1 MNTLT
6 REKKGGYTQ
15 GAWEGKMY
23 DPNLSTKEIAERVRF
38 FFKKQ
43 YPTCKVSV
51 QTQYYSGG
59 SAIHIAL
66 MSAPFEILKEPNLED
81 AINAKGYYRT
91 PEEKLESWKH
101 TYESGHHQI
110 NNYYINDDFYLTE
123 KGKEI
128 IKFLHDSTVVYNFDD
143 SDAQSDYFHTNFY
156 VHLAVGK
163 WDKPFKITK

>member
-59 SAIHIAL
+59 SAINIAL
-66 MSAPFEILKEPNLED
+66 LHSKFLIKNILKIRMEMC
-81 AINAKGYYRT
+81 I
-91 PEEKLESWKH
+91 EK
-101 TYESGHHQI
+101 
-110 NNYYINDDFYLTE
+110 
-123 KGKEI
+123 
-128 IKFLHDSTVVYNFDD
+128 
-143 SDAQSDYFHTNFY
+143 
-156 VHLAVGK
+156 
-163 WDKPFKITK
+163 KILSMLN

>member
-66 MSAPFEILKEPNLED
+66 MSAPFEVFNKEYTQDKNGNVYREKDFEHAQLNQYCLKEFTD
-81 AINAKGYYRT
+81 GY
-91 PEEKLESWKH
+91 
-101 TYESGHHQI
+101 
-110 NNYYINDDFYLTE
+110 NNGSYLTRE
-123 KGKEI
+123 GFNVM
-128 IKFLHDSTVVYNFDD
+128 KFLHDSTVVYNFDD